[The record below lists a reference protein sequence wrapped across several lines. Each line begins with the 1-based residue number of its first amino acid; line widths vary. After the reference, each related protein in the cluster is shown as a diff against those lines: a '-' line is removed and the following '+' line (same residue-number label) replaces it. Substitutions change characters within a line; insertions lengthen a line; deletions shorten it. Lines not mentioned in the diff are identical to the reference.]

1 MIIGYLIVIALVI
14 IDQISKIIVVNNM
27 ELFQQVI
34 FIKPL
39 LNFRFTYNE
48 GAAWSILSD
57 HRWILAIVS
66 VVASGALLYLM
77 KDFNLKKD
85 KIYSISM
92 ALITGGA
99 IGNGI
104 DRIFREKGV
113 VDFFEFGFMDFP
125 IFNVADTF
133 LTIGVF
139 MLAIYVLFISKDG
152 LLPFMSKKE
161 DKKSEE
167 ENGLS

>member
-1 MIIGYLIVIALVI
+1 MIIGYLIVIGLVL

-27 ELFQQVI
+27 ELFKLVP
-34 FIKPL
+34 FADPL

-57 HRWILAIVS
+57 HRWILAVVS
-66 VVASGALLYLM
+66 ILASAALLYLM
-77 KDFNLKKD
+77 KDFSLKKD
-85 KIYSISM
+85 KIYSISL

-104 DRIFREKGV
+104 DRIFREHGV
-113 VDFFEFGFMDFP
+113 VDFLEFGFMEFP
-125 IFNVADTF
+125 IFNLADTF

-139 MLAIYVLFISKDG
+139 MLGIYVIFISKDG
-152 LLPFMSKKE
+152 ILPFMNKKE
-161 DKKSEE
+161 KKSEE
-167 ENGLS
+167 EHGLS

>member
-1 MIIGYLIVIALVI
+1 MIIGYLIVIGLVL

-27 ELFQQVI
+27 ELFKLVP
-34 FIKPL
+34 FADPL

-57 HRWILAIVS
+57 HRWILAVVS
-66 VVASGALLYLM
+66 ILASAALLYLM
-77 KDFNLKKD
+77 KDFSLKKD
-85 KIYSISM
+85 KIYSISL

-104 DRIFREKGV
+104 DRIFREHGV
-113 VDFFEFGFMDFP
+113 VDFLEFGFMNFP
-125 IFNVADTF
+125 IFNLADTF

-139 MLAIYVLFISKDG
+139 MLGFYVLFLSKDG
-152 LLPFMSKKE
+152 ILPFMNKKE
-161 DKKSEE
+161 NKSEE
-167 ENGLS
+167 EHGLS